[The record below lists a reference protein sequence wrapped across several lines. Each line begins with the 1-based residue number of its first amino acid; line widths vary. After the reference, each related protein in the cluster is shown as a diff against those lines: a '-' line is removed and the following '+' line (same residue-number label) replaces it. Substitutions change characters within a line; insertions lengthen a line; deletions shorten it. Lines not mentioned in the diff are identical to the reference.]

1 LKCDNYSI
9 IQKIKKCFFPA
20 LSQDDKPEREGGL
33 IMNVME
39 VSEEVL
45 WARLRIENP
54 EFQKWE
60 EEHHKLEST
69 LASIDSHVYLTPEE
83 EMERKRVQKL
93 KLAAKDK
100 MMEMIRRYKVGR
112 A

>member
-1 LKCDNYSI
+1 
-9 IQKIKKCFFPA
+9 
-20 LSQDDKPEREGGL
+20 
-33 IMNVME
+33 MNVME

-45 WARLRIENP
+45 RAKLRMEDP

-83 EMERKRVQKL
+83 EVERKRVQKL

-100 MMEMIRRYKVGR
+100 MMDLIRRSKVGQ